1 MHKNKKN
8 MREESGPCIN
18 HEKITTTPPSQ
29 IISYYKNLG
38 ELKYLK
44 FNQNYRKNYK
54 DLWHQIDIL

>member
-1 MHKNKKN
+1 

-18 HEKITTTPPSQ
+18 HENITTTPPSQ